1 MVLPAR
7 RPFPMP
13 RSGSLAHV
21 LIVLDYD
28 GTVTTHECNEIAL
41 TAAVGDAWR
50 PFEEMVHRG
59 EIGHAECFDRQVRLI
74 DVPRERFIAGLIDA
88 AEPAPGLRDFLS
100 VAAAGGARVVVLS
113 AGFREAIEAVW
124 HRHGLP
130 PAEIVASELVGA
142 DGDGGGPPYHIGFN
156 PQLGDCERCGPESCK
171 ATVLRARRR
180 PGDVVWVFGDGDSD
194 FCPAREADLV
204 FARGRLAQLAEE
216 AGLPWRRLD
225 FVAAADELA
234 GLAELERSRK

>member
-1 MVLPAR
+1 MVPSAR
-7 RPFPMP
+7 RPSAMP
-13 RSGSLAHV
+13 SSGSLAHV

-59 EIGHAECFDRQVRLI
+59 EIGHAECFDRQVQLV
-74 DVPRERFIAGLIDA
+74 DVPREAFFSGLVDA
-88 AEPAPGLRDFLS
+88 AEPAPGLREFLA

-124 HRHGLP
+124 LRDGLP
-130 PAEIVASELVGA
+130 PVEIVASELVGA
-142 DGDGGGPPYHIGFN
+142 DGDGGGPPYRIGFS

-171 ATVLRARRR
+171 AIVLRARRR

-204 FARGRLAQLAEE
+204 FARGRLAELADE

-225 FVAAADELA
+225 FVAATRELA
-234 GLAELERSRK
+234 ALAEPERSRR